1 MILRTG
7 KAGDNVLD
15 RSVRK
20 RLGNVFRD
28 DRNMVVAE
36 IGGGSIPAS
45 VPVAIRCR
53 QAGYLAVIEAVNDL
67 AAKGAQ
73 AESARCTILLPEGA
87 QEETL
92 RALEDQVRQA
102 CLEES
107 LVITGG
113 HTEVTSAVTRP
124 VVMVSA
130 QGSTMGRSD
139 SVHAAVAAADG
150 QGDDSASTEISGSVH
165 SASDAPW
172 SIVVTGRIAM
182 AGTWLLATE
191 REEELRQRFPVKF
204 LDGAKRMGEQLSVA
218 EAARIIVAA
227 KMDPRG
233 SVLGSRGQQAGAHG
247 GHSEKGS
254 VLPSATQFKEGS
266 AQPGAAP
273 FQPPLMVDAADGGIF
288 AALWKLSIMAGKRLK
303 LHGFDIDLL
312 GLPVFQETIEIADYY
327 GINPYELQSTGCL
340 VTVTREPE
348 RLVTCLRESGI
359 HAVTVGTL
367 HKGEDKNL
375 HNGEE
380 CRSLDRPVPDAILR
394 ILG

>member
-1 MILRTG
+1 M
-7 KAGDNVLD
+7 
-15 RSVRK
+15 RK

-45 VPVAIRCR
+45 VPVALRCR

-92 RALEDQVRQA
+92 RALEDQVRRA
-102 CLEES
+102 CLEEG

-113 HTEVTSAVTRP
+113 HTEVTGAVTRP

-130 QGSTMGRSD
+130 QGSPMGRSD
-139 SVHAAVAAADG
+139 SAHAAAAAEDG
-150 QGDDSASTEISGSVH
+150 HDVDDVNTEIPSTVSSASELD
-165 SASDAPW
+165 ADAPW

-227 KMDPRG
+227 KMAPRG

-247 GHSEKGS
+247 GHSEKGA

-266 AQPGAAP
+266 AQLGAAP

-327 GINPYELQSTGCL
+327 GINPYELQSAGCL

-348 RLVTCLRESGI
+348 RLVTRLRESGI

-367 HKGEDKNL
+367 HKREDKNL

-380 CRSLDRPVPDAILR
+380 RRSLDRPVPDAILR